1 MKITQKILEN
11 IIKEEIEKAGA
22 NDPMRKNRTFAPP
35 LRSEIEQEP
44 VAGYIMQMLHPWMEE
59 SQGELEDLAQ
69 RVKELEDNNNN
80 NVAPFPS
87 EDTLRKENK
96 KRKHS
101 MKNTQ
106 KTLKKIIKEEIAK
119 VLKERFQPSSDDPPH
134 KVNAIRIQELE
145 GKLAHQAG
153 EIDQLYGLIEEYL
166 LTPKGIAISRAAK

>member
-59 SQGELEDLAQ
+59 SQG
-69 RVKELEDNNNN
+69 ELEDNNNN

>member
-22 NDPMRKNRTFAPP
+22 NDPMRKNRTFVPP

-59 SQGELEDLAQ
+59 SQG
-69 RVKELEDNNNN
+69 ELEDNNNN

>member
-22 NDPMRKNRTFAPP
+22 NDPMRKNRTFVPP

-59 SQGELEDLAQ
+59 SQGELED
-69 RVKELEDNNNN
+69 NNNN

-87 EDTLRKENK
+87 ADTLRKENK

>member
-22 NDPMRKNRTFAPP
+22 NDPMRKNRTFVPP

-87 EDTLRKENK
+87 ADTLRKENK
-96 KRKHS
+96 KG
-101 MKNTQ
+101 NT
-106 KTLKKIIKEEIAK
+106 
-119 VLKERFQPSSDDPPH
+119 P
-134 KVNAIRIQELE
+134 
-145 GKLAHQAG
+145 
-153 EIDQLYGLIEEYL
+153 
-166 LTPKGIAISRAAK
+166 